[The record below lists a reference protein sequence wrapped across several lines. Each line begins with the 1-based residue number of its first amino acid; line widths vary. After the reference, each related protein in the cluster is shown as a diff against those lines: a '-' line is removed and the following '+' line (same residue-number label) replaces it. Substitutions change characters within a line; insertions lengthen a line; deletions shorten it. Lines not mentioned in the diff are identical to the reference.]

1 MLRHNRFV
9 LNFLFPY
16 RAWRY
21 AETRIASFDRLDEIR
36 AKKPTD
42 VGVCQSR
49 SHSITLRQENV
60 VKRRCE
66 KVKIP
71 RMRCSIIWDSMCVGR
86 QSTGQRILYIYRRMC
101 EGKNR
106 RKSRYFQ
113 TIFTETIGLCG
124 PYDEIL
130 GTRHRQRYF
139 GCLNSCQEVVLHV
152 SHLMD
157 LLDSSRRG
165 GVVRQLTRDRAL
177 FLLLSLRQRLC

>member
-1 MLRHNRFV
+1 M
-9 LNFLFPY
+9 
-16 RAWRY
+16 
-21 AETRIASFDRLDEIR
+21 FDYNLGF
-36 AKKPTD
+36 D
-42 VGVCQSR
+42 VATE
-49 SHSITLRQENV
+49 HWTED
-60 VKRRCE
+60 
-66 KVKIP
+66 
-71 RMRCSIIWDSMCVGR
+71 II
-86 QSTGQRILYIYRRMC
+86 YICMYLYRRMYG
-101 EGKNR
+101 GKNR

-130 GTRHRQRYF
+130 GTRHHQRYF

-157 LLDSSRRG
+157 LLDSSRRR